1 MEKTPAV
8 RYRQLLQK
16 LWIFFLLQILFF
28 AAGILLISAL
38 LYQELIPV
46 TVAQDGAAVF
56 ILAGAVSFVTT
67 AVASLFSR
75 HDLFLKSFLTQ
86 AVFWGIILF
95 ISLMF
100 RSAPVEW
107 LAMFATLGI
116 ALGMTVVAALLFGG
130 KRKKK
135 FQKNRPMRLKKK

>member
-38 LYQELIPV
+38 IYQELIPV
-46 TVAQDGAAVF
+46 AQDGTAVF
-56 ILAGAVSFVTT
+56 ILAGAVSFATT
-67 AVASLFSR
+67 AAASLFSR
-75 HDLFLKSFLTQ
+75 HDLFLKGFLTQ
-86 AVFWGIILF
+86 TIFWGIILL
-95 ISLMF
+95 ISLML
-100 RSAPVEW
+100 RNAPMEW
-107 LAMFATLGI
+107 LCVLATLGI

-135 FQKNRPMRLKKK
+135 FQKNRSMRLKKK